1 MSKKLLHAG
10 EPFQS
15 IHREATN
22 NALSKVPW
30 EALQRHGLPR
40 LRLEEVANA
49 WSQRVQTEFRSVQ
62 VMTRFMAEVV
72 GAGDPIEVHSAAA
85 SAITHEV
92 RRMGLCAAVVEAL
105 GFTPLL
111 PEPLVETE
119 PPGFLALPM
128 AQRALGT
135 AVSMLCVSET
145 LSVALIEDLRARC
158 RHPALAMVF
167 ALTLEAED
175 THRDFGWAYVEASL
189 ARFASD
195 GARTFAR
202 TVAEV
207 ALEPH
212 IRQSMDVLAA
222 VKGPRAELMAR
233 LAEPHEAEWG
243 LLSREREAA
252 LKLEVIERVV
262 MPRLLALGIAPS
274 I

>member
-15 IHREATN
+15 MHREATK
-22 NALSKVPW
+22 NALGKVPW
-30 EALQRHGLPR
+30 EALHRHGLARP
-40 LRLEEVANA
+40 RLEEVANA
-49 WSQRVQTEFRSVQ
+49 WSYRVQTELRSVQ
-62 VMTRFMAEVV
+62 VMTRFMTEVV
-72 GAGDPIEVHSAAA
+72 GAGDPIEVYSAVA
-85 SAITHEV
+85 SAVSDEV
-92 RRMGLCAAVVEAL
+92 RHTALCAGVVEAL

-111 PEPLVETE
+111 PEPLVEVE

-135 AVSMLCVSET
+135 AVSMVCISET
-145 LSVALIEDLRARC
+145 ISVALIEDLRARC
-158 RHPALAMVF
+158 RHPALAMVL
-167 ALTLEAED
+167 ALTLEDED

-195 GARTFAR
+195 EAKAFAR

-207 ALEPH
+207 TLEPH
-212 IRQSMDVLAA
+212 IRRSMDTLAA

-243 LLSREREAA
+243 LFSREREAV

-262 MPRLLALGIAPS
+262 MPRLEALGIAPS
-274 I
+274 S